1 MELARPS
8 NLATDWGKIM
18 NKKKKSVRE
27 AALHILELID
37 KQQSYSNLLLN
48 QVIRKEK
55 ITGPDVGLLTELV
68 YGTIQRKLTLDYYL
82 QPFLRK
88 RPDHWVLNL
97 LRLSIYQMVYL
108 DKIPDRAIL
117 FEAVEIAKRRGH
129 KGISSFVNGILRQVQ
144 RQGLPSLSAIVD
156 PVERL
161 SVETSHPLW
170 LVQRWNK
177 QFGWEKTKAMC
188 EYNLLPPVQTA
199 RVNMHRI
206 TTSEV
211 VSLLKEEGFDV
222 QPSPIIP
229 EGIRVLRGN
238 IAHSQAYESGLL
250 SIQDESSMVVAYALE
265 ISPDFTVLDA
275 CAAPGGK
282 TGHIAE
288 KLQGTGKVVAL
299 DLHAHKVK
307 LINENAARLGLHN
320 IEARVIDSRTTS
332 EVLQLESFDRVLVDA
347 PCSGLGVLRRKPD
360 IKYSKT
366 IQDIAALSHVQL
378 EILTESAKLV
388 KKSGL
393 LIYSTCTVDLEE
405 NLETVNEFL
414 RQQEN
419 FTPHDIHLPD
429 NLAHLVDPKANKIQI
444 LPQDFGGDGF
454 FIAAFKK
461 KDQ

>member
-1 MELARPS
+1 M
-8 NLATDWGKIM
+8 T
-18 NKKKKSVRE
+18 KKKMTVRE
-27 AALHILELID
+27 AALHIIEMID

-48 QVIRKEK
+48 QIIQREK

-82 QPFLRK
+82 KPFLRK
-88 RPDHWVLNL
+88 QPDQWVRNL

-117 FEAVEIAKRRGH
+117 FEAVEIAKRRSS
-129 KGISSFVNGILRQVQ
+129 KGISSFVNGILRQIQ
-144 RQGLPSLSAIVD
+144 RQGVPSFHSIDD
-156 PVERL
+156 PLERL

-177 QFGWEKTKAMC
+177 QFGWTKTKEMC
-188 EYNLLPPVQTA
+188 QYNLLPPTQTA
-199 RVNMHRI
+199 RVNRMR
-206 TTSEV
+206 TTKEKV
-211 VSLLKEEGFDV
+211 IPLLEEEGFDV

-229 EGIRVLRGN
+229 EAIRILRGN
-238 IAHSQAYESGLL
+238 IAHSKVYRNGLV

-265 ISPDFTVLDA
+265 LSPHLAVLDA

-288 KLQGTGKVVAL
+288 KLQGTGKVTAL
-299 DLHAHKVK
+299 DLHPHKIK
-307 LINENAARLGLHN
+307 LINKSAERLQLRN
-320 IEARVIDSRTTS
+320 VKAKVMDSRYSS
-332 EVLQLESFDRVLVDA
+332 EILQPGSFDRVLVDA
-347 PCSGLGVLRRKPD
+347 PCSGFGVLRRKPD

-366 IQDIAALSHVQL
+366 IQDITSLSQVQQK
-378 EILTESAKLV
+378 ILKESAKAV
-388 KKSGL
+388 KQGGL
-393 LIYSTCTVDLEE
+393 LIYSTCTVDKEE
-405 NLETVNEFL
+405 NIGTVNEFL

-419 FTPHDIHLPD
+419 FEAHPIHVPESLT
-429 NLAHLVDPKANKIQI
+429 HLVEPQANTIQI

-461 KDQ
+461 KSE

>member
-1 MELARPS
+1 
-8 NLATDWGKIM
+8 M

-27 AALHILELID
+27 AALDILELID

-48 QVIRKEK
+48 QVIQKEK

-88 RPDHWVLNL
+88 QPDHWVLNL

-117 FEAVEIAKRRGH
+117 FEAVEIAKKRGH

-144 RQGLPSLSAIVD
+144 RQGVPSLNIIAD
-156 PVERL
+156 PIERL

-177 QFGWEKTKAMC
+177 QFGWEKTKSMC
-188 EYNLLPPVQTA
+188 EYNLNIIYCPLCK
-199 RVNMHRI
+199 RRELIMLM
-206 TTSEV
+206 TSMEEV
-211 VSLLKEEGFDV
+211 ISLLKEEGFDV

-238 IAHSQAYESGLL
+238 IAHSKVYESGLI

-265 ISPDFTVLDA
+265 LSPDLAVLDA

-288 KLQGTGKVVAL
+288 KLKGTGKVL
-299 DLHAHKVK
+299 LR
-307 LINENAARLGLHN
+307 LISIH
-320 IEARVIDSRTTS
+320 
-332 EVLQLESFDRVLVDA
+332 
-347 PCSGLGVLRRKPD
+347 
-360 IKYSKT
+360 IKCGS
-366 IQDIAALSHVQL
+366 
-378 EILTESAKLV
+378 
-388 KKSGL
+388 
-393 LIYSTCTVDLEE
+393 
-405 NLETVNEFL
+405 
-414 RQQEN
+414 
-419 FTPHDIHLPD
+419 
-429 NLAHLVDPKANKIQI
+429 
-444 LPQDFGGDGF
+444 
-454 FIAAFKK
+454 
-461 KDQ
+461 

>member
-1 MELARPS
+1 
-8 NLATDWGKIM
+8 M

-48 QVIRKEK
+48 QVIQKEN
-55 ITGPDVGLLTELV
+55 ITGPNVGLLTELV
-68 YGTIQRKLTLDYYL
+68 YGTIQRKQTLDYYL

-88 RPDHWVLNL
+88 QPDSWVLNL

-117 FEAVEIAKRRGH
+117 FEAVEIAKKRGH
-129 KGISSFVNGILRQVQ
+129 KGISSFANGILRQVQ
-144 RQGLPSLSAIVD
+144 RQGVPSLADIVD
-156 PVERL
+156 PIEQL

-199 RVNMHRI
+199 RVNTVR
-206 TTSEV
+206 TTVQEV
-211 VSLLKEEGFDV
+211 IPLLKEEGFEV
-222 QPSPIIP
+222 QSSPIIP
-229 EGIRVLRGN
+229 EGLRVLRGN
-238 IAHSQAYESGLL
+238 IAHSKVYKAGLI
-250 SIQDESSMVVAYALE
+250 SIQDESSMAVAYALE
-265 ISPDFTVLDA
+265 LSPDFAVLDA

-307 LINENAARLGLHN
+307 LINENAKRLGLQN
-320 IEARVIDSRTTS
+320 IEARVMDSRTAS
-332 EVLQLESFDRVLVDA
+332 QALQAESFDRVLVDA

-366 IQDIAALSHVQL
+366 IQDIAALSQVQL
-378 EILTESAKLV
+378 EILNESAKLL
-388 KKSGL
+388 KENGL

-414 RQQEN
+414 RQHEH
-419 FTPHDIHLPD
+419 FTPHDIHLPN
-429 NLAHLVDPKANKIQI
+429 NLAHLVDPKANKLQI
-444 LPQDFGGDGF
+444 FPQDFGGDGF

-461 KDQ
+461 EGSGTDDSNP

>member
-1 MELARPS
+1 
-8 NLATDWGKIM
+8 M

-27 AALHILELID
+27 AALDILELID

-48 QVIRKEK
+48 QVIQKEK

-88 RPDHWVLNL
+88 QPDHWVLNL

-117 FEAVEIAKRRGH
+117 FEAVEIAKKRGH

-144 RQGLPSLSAIVD
+144 RQGVPSLNIIAD
-156 PVERL
+156 PIERL

-177 QFGWEKTKAMC
+177 QFGWEKTKSMC

-199 RVNMHRI
+199 RVNMLM
-206 TTSEV
+206 TSMEEV
-211 VSLLKEEGFDV
+211 ISLLKEEGFDV

-238 IAHSQAYESGLL
+238 IAHSKVYESGLI

-265 ISPDFTVLDA
+265 LSPDLAVLDA

-288 KLQGTGKVVAL
+288 KLKGTGKVVAL
-299 DLHAHKVK
+299 DLHSHKVR
-307 LINENAARLGLHN
+307 LINENAARLQLQN
-320 IEARVIDSRTTS
+320 IEANVMDSRNTS
-332 EVLQLESFDRVLVDA
+332 ELLELESFDRVLVDA

-378 EILTESAKLV
+378 EILNESARLL
-388 KKSGL
+388 KKNGL
-393 LIYSTCTVDLEE
+393 LIYSTCTVDMEE

-419 FTPHDIHLPD
+419 FIPHYIHLP
-429 NLAHLVDPKANKIQI
+429 NSLTHLVDPKENKVQI